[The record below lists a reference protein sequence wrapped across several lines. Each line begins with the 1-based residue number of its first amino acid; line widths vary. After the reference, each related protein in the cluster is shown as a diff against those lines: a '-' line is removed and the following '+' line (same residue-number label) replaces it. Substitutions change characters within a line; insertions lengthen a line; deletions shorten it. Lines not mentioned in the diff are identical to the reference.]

1 MYQSEVEKRPKVF
14 DLGALGLLFSV
25 EIKTAIALAGQGAD
39 SDRNVSLCSHALTT
53 WPSENSNMQE
63 SSV

>member
-39 SDRNVSLCSHALTT
+39 SDRNVSLCSHARTT
-53 WPSENSNMQE
+53 
-63 SSV
+63 